1 MFVNNFFRKVREKY
15 PKLGMFIQSAPV
27 SVLFGLFYGYLIF
40 TFKGA
45 DVAAK
50 LRKSFEPLFMNFF
63 LPFIIN
69 DGAVNA
75 FPRKSFFK
83 NILPVLC
90 FAIIGTGV
98 AIISTGVLVRLVSAV
113 GILQKV
119 GSVDAG
125 LHFLA
130 LIHLLKFGVSYR
142 HGRCALSVQGNE
154 D

>member
-1 MFVNNFFRKVREKY
+1 
-15 PKLGMFIQSAPV
+15 MFIQSAPI
-27 SVLFGLFYGYLIF
+27 SVLFGLFYGYLIL

-98 AIISTGVLVRLVSAV
+98 AIISTGILVRLISAV

-119 GSVDAG
+119 AQTHTG

-130 LIHLLKFGVSYR
+130 LVYLLKFGFS
-142 HGRCALSVQGNE
+142 H
-154 D
+154 